1 MKLFLPIFQY
11 IDPKTGIAID
21 TISGDM
27 PTFIP
32 PLDILLKANDIIG
45 AGTELFDSW
54 TNLSLMEPP
63 DNILGRILWMGGVI
77 GQLIISLKTFPA
89 ALGAFLLEES
99 VQAMSMGAFMLHQ
112 SKSYETLDV
121 YLPIYK
127 NYINT
132 AQLASKNLA
141 TLSPITGG
149 AVIMY
154 MEAAQL
160 QWNAMRLA
168 TDKNLIKQAE
178 QEEELRQKLLE
189 SQIYGDLRL
198 TSTPSEA
205 EIWING
211 ENTELLTPETFKDME
226 EGSYDFQLRK
236 FSVKRDVWEIYF
248 FTVNIEAGRR
258 KEIHIRIPPDLSNE
272 DDSPDS
278 IDTDDQAKLPI
289 LINAEVEGE
298 YAIDGDTF
306 ITTTG
311 ERIRI
316 LGIDAPEINLPW
328 GDVSK
333 DNLTNMVEDKKI
345 QLQIQTHKPIDTFG
359 RTLAICKNYKG
370 NIAIFQ
376 LSSGLARTY
385 FSDDDIYDT
394 FRYVEAEEQAKAR
407 GVGIW
412 S

>member
-1 MKLFLPIFQY
+1 MKLFLPIFQF
-11 IDPKTGIAID
+11 IDPKAEIAQQLIEGGIPTGI
-21 TISGDM
+21 
-27 PTFIP
+27 P
-32 PLDILLKANDIIG
+32 PVDLILKSNDLIK
-45 AGTELFDSW
+45 AGTDLHQSW
-54 TNLSLMEPP
+54 TDLSLIEPP
-63 DNILGRILWMGGVI
+63 KDMLGRILWSFGVL
-77 GQLIISLKTFPA
+77 GQLILSLFTFPA
-89 ALGAFLLEES
+89 ALGAFLLEEA
-99 VQAMSMGAFMLHQ
+99 VQSMSMGAFMLHQ
-112 SKSYETLDV
+112 SKAYDTLDV
-121 YLPIYK
+121 YLDLYQEF
-127 NYINT
+127 ING
-132 AQLASKNLA
+132 AYVGSKNLA

-154 MEAAQL
+154 MQAAQL
-160 QWNAMRLA
+160 QWNAMRIA
-168 TDKNLIKQAE
+168 TDHNLIKQAE

-226 EGSYDFQLRK
+226 EGAYDFQLRK

-412 S
+412 A